1 MNNVR
6 INLRIILPRID
17 YNLDYVDEIM
27 KINNNEYNFLYSE
40 DIKIS
45 TKHFPSA
52 IDPGG
57 IFVNI
62 TLKINDLMKEPV
74 FANLEILN
82 KLKKIND
89 FIEYSKFKSVS
100 IIYDYSTD
108 EWRIN
113 NKCDNNMIED

>member
-45 TKHFPSA
+45 TKHFPSV

>member
-1 MNNVR
+1 MKTNKFF
-6 INLRIILPRID
+6 LRMVVYGIAGL
-17 YNLDYVDEIM
+17 
-27 KINNNEYNFLYSE
+27 
-40 DIKIS
+40 IS
-45 TKHFPSA
+45 MASFGA
-52 IDPGG
+52 
-57 IFVNI
+57 
-62 TLKINDLMKEPV
+62 
-74 FANLEILN
+74 AREILN